1 VKAPVT
7 WYVIADGQRAHIVT
21 RRAEQSGYDLVLA
34 LDSAEAHRKSSE
46 LGSAAPGHVQESVGG
61 ARHGIEPKVDLHRK
75 AKVDFAETVAGCVNE
90 AATRQE
96 FDRLV
101 LVALAPT
108 AAAVRNAL
116 APGAAAKIAGE
127 LHKDLTKVPHAELA
141 HHLAEVK
148 LPASR

>member
-1 VKAPVT
+1 VKTPVT

-21 RRAEQSGYDLVLA
+21 RRAERPGYDLVLA
-34 LDSAEAHRKSSE
+34 LDSADAHRKSSE
-46 LGSAAPGHVQESVGG
+46 LGTAAPGHVQESVGG

-75 AKVDFAETVAGCVNE
+75 AKVEFAETVAGCLNE
-90 AATRQE
+90 AAARQE

-108 AAAVRNAL
+108 ASALRKAL
-116 APGAAAKIAGE
+116 ASEAEAKIAGE
-127 LHKDLTKVPHAELA
+127 LHKDLTKVPDAELA

-148 LPASR
+148 PAALG